1 MFAILLEVGCVLC
14 FLAYFPDQTGDQS
27 NLYLGVVLGVVVVAT
42 GLFGFYQEYKSNE
55 AMASFKN

>member
-14 FLAYFPDQTGDQS
+14 FLAYFLDQTGDQS